1 MKIIAL
7 ADIHG
12 SLGFLPG
19 ICDEVSQADLVVLAG
34 DITHFGEYEDASR
47 IVSSIREYNQQIL
60 AVPGNCDK
68 AGVSEYLADE
78 GINLDCRAVKVEGV
92 TFVGLGGSLPCP
104 GHTPNEALDEQFG
117 ICLKELGHEV
127 FPDGPFVLVTHQPA
141 FDTVV
146 DKAAGHHTGSRS
158 VRSFIERCQPFL
170 AVSGHIHE
178 AVGVD
183 HIVGTTLVNPGS
195 LRDGK
200 YACIEIEEGKVK
212 QLELKKVQ
220 TVD

>member
-12 SLGFLPG
+12 SLGFLPV
-19 ICDEVSQADLVVLAG
+19 ICDEVSRADLVVLAG
-34 DITHFGEYEDASR
+34 DITNFGEYEEASR
-47 IVSSIREYNQQIL
+47 IVSAIRKCNQRIL

-92 TFVGLGGSLPCP
+92 TFLGLGGSLPCP
-104 GHTPNEALDEQFG
+104 GHTPNEAPDEQFG
-117 ICLKELGHEV
+117 ICLTELGHEV

-141 FDTVV
+141 FGTVV
-146 DKAAGHHTGSRS
+146 DKAGGHHTGSRS

-183 HIVGTTLVNPGS
+183 HIGGTTLINPGP
-195 LRDGK
+195 LREGK
-200 YACIEIEEGKVK
+200 YGYIEIEEGKVVK
-212 QLELKKVQ
+212 AETRFVAKS
-220 TVD
+220 